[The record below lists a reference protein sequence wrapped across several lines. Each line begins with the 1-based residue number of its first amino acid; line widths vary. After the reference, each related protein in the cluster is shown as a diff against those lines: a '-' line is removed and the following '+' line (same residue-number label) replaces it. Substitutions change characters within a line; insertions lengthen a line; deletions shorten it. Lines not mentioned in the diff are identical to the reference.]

1 MKCKNKS
8 INKILLMML
17 ILVNIFVLNTNVF
30 AFDMKIKDIRI
41 VEQSGSIS
49 VNEPVIE
56 NNEIKTN
63 IIFNE
68 INDFVT
74 YELEIENNDNKK
86 YTVESILD
94 DNKNKNISIIYE
106 TETKEV
112 KENDSLKIRIKIKYD
127 QELLN
132 VKTLSLEDITMK
144 IKLVREDGKEKTIV
158 INNPKT
164 GDGIVKYFI
173 LLMVLLIGIL
183 YKQRNRKVGVSLLL
197 LSIIIFPFVTFANE
211 VNEIKIK
218 LNNIKINGYMIPYE
232 IKYHYN
238 NGDDTK
244 IIVRKYGEELGELES
259 PEKEGYEFI
268 GWFNK
273 DEEVTKETIVTK
285 EMTLEAKYSI
295 ILYSIN
301 YELNGGVL
309 DEENPN
315 IYTVEDEITLNN
327 PTKMGYTFIGWT
339 GSNGSAPCINVK
351 IEKGTIESKEY
362 TANYAP
368 NTDTPYKVIHK
379 QMNLDGKTY
388 KVVEEENLEGTT
400 DTSVTPKV
408 NTYTGFKSPEEVT
421 VNIDGDGSTVVE
433 YLYERKKY
441 ELTIEDTKYL
451 TDDSA
456 SSGKYYYKEEIILKA
471 KEIPGYTFVSWSD
484 GETNPNYT
492 FKLTGN
498 KTIHLLYEANTDTPY
513 KVIHKQMNLDGS
525 TYTEK
530 DTEELTGTTDTEVT
544 PKVNTYTGFKSPE
557 EVTVKIDGDGSTV
570 VEYLYERKK
579 YELTIEDTKY
589 LTDDSAS
596 SGKYYYKEE
605 ITIKAKTR
613 PGYTFVSWSDG
624 ETNPNY
630 TFKLTGN
637 KEIKPVYTSNK
648 DTAYRVIHKQMNI
661 NGEGY
666 TEKDTEVFTGE
677 TDTEVTPSV
686 KTYTGFTSPNT
697 QTVNIN
703 GDGST
708 IVEYLY
714 ARNKYTLT
722 VERDNLEE
730 ESTPNGEYYYK
741 EEITL
746 KAKEIPGYTFT
757 KWSDGETNPNY
768 TFKLTEN
775 KEISPEY
782 MANTDT
788 KYTVIHKQMNI
799 NGEGYTEKDTEV
811 FEGTTDTEVTPNV
824 KTYTGFTSPNTQT
837 VNINGDGSTIVEYL
851 YTRNK
856 YTLTVE
862 RENLEEEST
871 PNGEYY
877 YKEEITLKAKEIPG
891 YTFVS
896 WSDGETN
903 PNYTFKLTENK
914 EISPEYMANTDT
926 KYTVIHKQMNINGE
940 GYTEKEREV
949 FTGETDSL
957 VTPNVKTY
965 TGFTSPNTQTV
976 NINGDGSTTV
986 EYLYTRNKYTLTV
999 EDRTYIDEDSSN
1011 INGEYYYGTSVTL
1024 TAKPKIG
1031 YDFEWN
1037 DGVTTYENTFEISGD
1052 KILRLIYTPRDDIK
1066 YKVLHKLMNSD
1077 GQTYYVKDE
1086 YDNEGIAD
1094 SLITPPV
1101 NIYEGFTSPEAK
1113 EVTIKP
1119 DGTLVVEYLY
1129 TRNKYT
1135 FNIED
1140 KKYVDIDNS
1149 TSDGEY
1155 YYGTEVHALAKE
1167 REGYTFV
1174 KWSNDDT
1181 SLETTF
1187 NLIENTNITP
1197 IYVAN
1202 LDTPYKV
1209 IHKKMNL
1216 DGETYTVDKIE
1227 NFVGET
1233 DTKVTP
1239 SVKTYTGFTSP
1250 EEVTVN
1256 IDGDGSRVVEYLYT
1270 RNKYRLEVSNE
1281 FITSNLDNGDYYYET
1296 EVKLVAEEREGYTFV
1311 SWSDGHNS
1319 LTYNFNLT
1327 SDKTL
1332 SVIYSTNTDTPYTVI
1347 HKQMSLEGVYLET
1360 EREVFTGE
1368 TDTTVI
1374 PERKI
1379 YEHYISPEG
1388 QSLIIKGN
1396 GQSSI
1401 DYLYEREKY
1410 KLEYSNKE
1418 NIDLTS
1424 STTEGN
1430 YYYETEITVKAKNK
1444 TGYNFSKWSNGALS
1458 QEYKFNINENVS
1470 LEPIYDPIIYTVS
1483 FNSNGGEGI
1492 MDNQQITYDTKT
1504 NISNNTFTKTGYH
1517 FKEWNTLS
1525 NGNGDS
1531 YSNEEE
1537 VKNLTTNTSIT
1548 LYAIWEPN
1556 TNTKYKVIHKKM
1568 NIDGSTYSVFEEE
1581 TKEGTTDTEVIP
1593 EVKTYTGF
1601 ESPSTSALT
1610 IKADGTGEITY
1621 FYTRN
1626 QYTVS
1631 YNSKGGSLV
1640 SNVTKYY
1647 EDTLGTLST
1656 PTRTGYTFDGWYTEE
1671 LGGTQISTTTSV
1683 TEDITYYAHWTINKI
1698 YIKLDMNNGSLS
1710 SSHGNNIGTSNTL
1723 VTVDNSTNIH
1733 VMNYGESLGND
1744 GLANYNNSSYINIVR
1759 TGYVAKANE
1768 EWNTS
1773 SNGTGTSFNQNT
1785 NYDASNFC
1793 DASVNSCSITLYVN
1807 WQPQKVTV
1815 SFYKNGGTGTDGQ
1828 AQTFT
1833 YGVSN
1838 QSFANK
1844 NFSRSGYQMLGWNES
1859 STATTAAYST
1869 TSGVADSW
1877 INSKCGSNATC
1888 SVNLYAIWK
1897 QNSVTCSS
1905 GKYLPANTLTCQ
1917 SCTAGYRC
1925 SGGTYNQSSSI
1936 QGRTQCKAGTFSTG
1950 GASSCTACANGSYSS
1965 SNGAT
1970 SCTAC
1975 AAGKTNSGTGNTSCS
1990 SNCSNSAG
1998 VASWKTPSWS
2008 NNSTSNLCTAN
2019 SCSKGYK
2026 GSGTGCTKRITDY
2039 YLQSNFGVHYDHAC
2053 KVSQNIESTWTN
2065 IGSTRHKYVEYGSTF
2080 GTLPTPTA
2088 SGYTFLGW
2096 YYCETQ
2102 PTSSTTLPESSV
2114 SKNVIS
2120 DSWCLSNAG
2129 SYRYQNAPFIYY
2141 ADIYPDLYNAFGYNY
2156 TSLKNHYYNNG
2167 INEGRRISQITSS
2180 TVNTSLESTIYLCPG
2195 FDKN

>member
-1 MKCKNKS
+1 
-8 INKILLMML
+8 
-17 ILVNIFVLNTNVF
+17 
-30 AFDMKIKDIRI
+30 
-41 VEQSGSIS
+41 
-49 VNEPVIE
+49 
-56 NNEIKTN
+56 
-63 IIFNE
+63 
-68 INDFVT
+68 
-74 YELEIENNDNKK
+74 
-86 YTVESILD
+86 
-94 DNKNKNISIIYE
+94 
-106 TETKEV
+106 
-112 KENDSLKIRIKIKYD
+112 
-127 QELLN
+127 
-132 VKTLSLEDITMK
+132 
-144 IKLVREDGKEKTIV
+144 
-158 INNPKT
+158 
-164 GDGIVKYFI
+164 
-173 LLMVLLIGIL
+173 
-183 YKQRNRKVGVSLLL
+183 
-197 LSIIIFPFVTFANE
+197 
-211 VNEIKIK
+211 
-218 LNNIKINGYMIPYE
+218 
-232 IKYHYN
+232 
-238 NGDDTK
+238 
-244 IIVRKYGEELGELES
+244 
-259 PEKEGYEFI
+259 
-268 GWFNK
+268 
-273 DEEVTKETIVTK
+273 
-285 EMTLEAKYSI
+285 
-295 ILYSIN
+295 
-301 YELNGGVL
+301 
-309 DEENPN
+309 
-315 IYTVEDEITLNN
+315 
-327 PTKMGYTFIGWT
+327 
-339 GSNGSAPCINVK
+339 
-351 IEKGTIESKEY
+351 
-362 TANYAP
+362 
-368 NTDTPYKVIHK
+368 
-379 QMNLDGKTY
+379 
-388 KVVEEENLEGTT
+388 
-400 DTSVTPKV
+400 
-408 NTYTGFKSPEEVT
+408 
-421 VNIDGDGSTVVE
+421 
-433 YLYERKKY
+433 
-441 ELTIEDTKYL
+441 
-451 TDDSA
+451 
-456 SSGKYYYKEEIILKA
+456 
-471 KEIPGYTFVSWSD
+471 
-484 GETNPNYT
+484 
-492 FKLTGN
+492 
-498 KTIHLLYEANTDTPY
+498 
-513 KVIHKQMNLDGS
+513 
-525 TYTEK
+525 
-530 DTEELTGTTDTEVT
+530 
-544 PKVNTYTGFKSPE
+544 
-557 EVTVKIDGDGSTV
+557 
-570 VEYLYERKK
+570 
-579 YELTIEDTKY
+579 
-589 LTDDSAS
+589 
-596 SGKYYYKEE
+596 
-605 ITIKAKTR
+605 
-613 PGYTFVSWSDG
+613 
-624 ETNPNY
+624 
-630 TFKLTGN
+630 
-637 KEIKPVYTSNK
+637 
-648 DTAYRVIHKQMNI
+648 
-661 NGEGY
+661 
-666 TEKDTEVFTGE
+666 
-677 TDTEVTPSV
+677 
-686 KTYTGFTSPNT
+686 
-697 QTVNIN
+697 
-703 GDGST
+703 
-708 IVEYLY
+708 
-714 ARNKYTLT
+714 
-722 VERDNLEE
+722 
-730 ESTPNGEYYYK
+730 
-741 EEITL
+741 
-746 KAKEIPGYTFT
+746 
-757 KWSDGETNPNY
+757 
-768 TFKLTEN
+768 
-775 KEISPEY
+775 
-782 MANTDT
+782 
-788 KYTVIHKQMNI
+788 
-799 NGEGYTEKDTEV
+799 
-811 FEGTTDTEVTPNV
+811 
-824 KTYTGFTSPNTQT
+824 
-837 VNINGDGSTIVEYL
+837 
-851 YTRNK
+851 
-856 YTLTVE
+856 
-862 RENLEEEST
+862 
-871 PNGEYY
+871 
-877 YKEEITLKAKEIPG
+877 
-891 YTFVS
+891 
-896 WSDGETN
+896 
-903 PNYTFKLTENK
+903 
-914 EISPEYMANTDT
+914 
-926 KYTVIHKQMNINGE
+926 
-940 GYTEKEREV
+940 
-949 FTGETDSL
+949 
-957 VTPNVKTY
+957 
-965 TGFTSPNTQTV
+965 
-976 NINGDGSTTV
+976 
-986 EYLYTRNKYTLTV
+986 
-999 EDRTYIDEDSSN
+999 
-1011 INGEYYYGTSVTL
+1011 
-1024 TAKPKIG
+1024 
-1031 YDFEWN
+1031 
-1037 DGVTTYENTFEISGD
+1037 
-1052 KILRLIYTPRDDIK
+1052 
-1066 YKVLHKLMNSD
+1066 MNSD

-1086 YDNEGIAD
+1086 YDSEGIAD

-1181 SLETTF
+1181 ALETTF

-1296 EVKLVAEEREGYTFV
+1296 EVKLIAEEREGYTFV

-1347 HKQMSLEGVYLET
+1347 HKQMSLEGVYLEK
-1360 EREVFTGE
+1360 EREVLTGE

-1374 PERKI
+1374 PKRKI

-1581 TKEGTTDTEVIP
+1581 IKEGTTDTEVIP

-1631 YNSKGGSLV
+1631 YNSEGGSLV

-1683 TEDITYYAHWTINKI
+1683 TKDITYYAHWTINKI

-1773 SNGTGTSFNQNT
+1773 SNGTGTSFDQNT
-1785 NYDASNFC
+1785 NYDASYFC

-1859 STATTAAYST
+1859 STATAAAYST

-1877 INSKCGSNATC
+1877 INGKCGSNATC

-1897 QNSVTCSS
+1897 QTTVTLTLNSNGGSTVSNITATPGSTISLPTPTRTNYVFQGWYTASSGGSKITSTTMPTSATTYYAQWQVAICKKATTLHTETCSVTTGTSS
-1905 GKYLPANTLTCQ
+1905 GHGCAYSKDVGKGNKITYGHTTLSNGQMTGGYALDCKV
-1917 SCTAGYRC
+1917 STTGGYTERFYYISDLESNSNYAVLFYYSNVTAGV
-1925 SGGTYNQSSSI
+1925 
-1936 QGRTQCKAGTFSTG
+1936 A
-1950 GASSCTACANGSYSS
+1950 
-1965 SNGAT
+1965 SNGNAAYEAGNRGLNNLGPETAVVELPTISQWNNVSLTASNRQLYAT
-1970 SCTAC
+1970 DDGVTYTT
-1975 AAGKTNSGTGNTSCS
+1975 KSGTGNWEFNLGTFSYSGKAARLLTYKELKSACPNASYSLRSLSGCIYLFENTTYGNFTVATGGYWLETAYASSSSYVWYTS
-1990 SNCSNSAG
+1990 
-1998 VASWKTPSWS
+1998 
-2008 NNSTSNLCTAN
+2008 
-2019 SCSKGYK
+2019 
-2026 GSGTGCTKRITDY
+2026 GSVLIVQAA
-2039 YLQSNFGVHYDHAC
+2039 L
-2053 KVSQNIESTWTN
+2053 
-2065 IGSTRHKYVEYGSTF
+2065 
-2080 GTLPTPTA
+2080 L
-2088 SGYTFLGW
+2088 
-2096 YYCETQ
+2096 
-2102 PTSSTTLPESSV
+2102 
-2114 SKNVIS
+2114 
-2120 DSWCLSNAG
+2120 LSNTT
-2129 SYRYQNAPFIYY
+2129 SYGVRPAIEVPKSKILLQ
-2141 ADIYPDLYNAFGYNY
+2141 
-2156 TSLKNHYYNNG
+2156 
-2167 INEGRRISQITSS
+2167 
-2180 TVNTSLESTIYLCPG
+2180 
-2195 FDKN
+2195 